1 MQHTCDERSCFATVR
16 TRMCLIWFGGRLSKG
31 EYDARLMADTPK
43 RRARR
48 RFADEFKVGVVRL
61 VLDDGMTVGGVTR
74 AMDLAVTAARE
85 LVTRVCRIAR
95 TSPLRRCNRLISL
108 TRAGST
114 APLRC

>member
-1 MQHTCDERSCFATVR
+1 MLDR
-16 TRMCLIWFGGRLSKG
+16 FGGQLSKG

-74 AMDLAVTAARE
+74 AMDLAVTACDSAYSCDQ
-85 LVTRVCRIAR
+85 LAG
-95 TSPLRRCNRLISL
+95 RCEG
-108 TRAGST
+108 AMG
-114 APLRC
+114 